1 MRNALVTGASGE
13 IGAEIAKS
21 LARTGCN
28 VAVHC
33 NSNVESAQK
42 LCDEIQSYGVKA
54 LLVQC
59 DLSSK
64 AQVDIM
70 FERIREVFG
79 GVDILVNN
87 AAYSS
92 IKMLCDVD
100 EAEWDKT
107 FDVNMKGAYLCVN
120 ALSPYMIHNK
130 FGRIVNISSIWG
142 VRGASCEVHYS
153 ASKAALI
160 GFTKAL
166 AKEFALSGITVNCVS
181 PGFIDTKMNAH
192 LSQNDKAEIF
202 EEIPVGYG
210 GKPCDVAN
218 AVSFLCSEESSYITG
233 QNLCVDGGWSL

>member
-1 MRNALVTGASGE
+1 MKNALVTGASGE
-13 IGAEIAKS
+13 IGAEIARS
-21 LARTGCN
+21 LAKCGCN

-33 NSNVESAQK
+33 NSNAESAKK
-42 LCDEIQSYGVKA
+42 LCCELEACGVKT

-64 AQVDIM
+64 KQVDIM
-70 FERIREVFG
+70 SERIKEAFG
-79 GVDILVNN
+79 GIDILVNN
-87 AAYSS
+87 AGCSS

-120 ALSPYMIHNK
+120 AFSHYMIHNK
-130 FGRIVNISSIWG
+130 FGRIVNISSVWG

-153 ASKAALI
+153 ASKAALL

-181 PGFIDTKMNAH
+181 PGFIETKMNKH
-192 LSQNDKAEIF
+192 LSQNQKAEIF

-210 GKPCDVAN
+210 GKPADVAN

-233 QNLCVDGGWSL
+233 QNLCVDGGWSI